1 MTFWK
6 SRDTNT
12 AVRDGKLLT
21 GFALSGTWPLSPPKL
36 RRQDQ
41 GQTIDAGPKKVHFQT
56 MKVLTVSAAKTRL
69 GRVIDQV
76 IKTHEP
82 VVIPRGQ
89 KHVVIMPYSLP
100 SPEELELA
108 AVFREVDKG
117 RAPVE
122 EDASTVE
129 AIREEIQKYRAEK

>member
-1 MTFWK
+1 
-6 SRDTNT
+6 
-12 AVRDGKLLT
+12 
-21 GFALSGTWPLSPPKL
+21 
-36 RRQDQ
+36 
-41 GQTIDAGPKKVHFQT
+41 

-129 AIREEIQKYRAEK
+129 AIREEIQKYRAEKPPCSTRMSLSRPPPRRPALRADALSCWRGGDSNWQLPARH